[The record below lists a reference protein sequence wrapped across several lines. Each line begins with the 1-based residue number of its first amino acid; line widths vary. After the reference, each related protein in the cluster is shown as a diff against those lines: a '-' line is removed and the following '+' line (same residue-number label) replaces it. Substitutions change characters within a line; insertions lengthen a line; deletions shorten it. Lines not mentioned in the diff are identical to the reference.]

1 MNDHSTR
8 RRACARWL
16 QVLPALSLAIGALG
30 GLSAPVCPALGAA
43 PEPAPIPKRWQLDAE
58 VSHLRMS
65 VVDLPDGPRA
75 FFFLTYKVTN
85 NSPADLLFAPAFELA
100 TDDMAVLRSGR
111 DVPVAATNI
120 MLERLENPLLMDQI
134 SIVGTLLRGEENA
147 KEGLVMWPVPAL
159 FQSEVIVYAA
169 GFSGE
174 TTTLDLPSPVTGKL
188 ERKVLRKTL
197 MLRYR
202 LPGVLNP
209 AAGADLEPVETRWIM
224 R

>member
-1 MNDHSTR
+1 
-8 RRACARWL
+8 
-16 QVLPALSLAIGALG
+16 
-30 GLSAPVCPALGAA
+30 
-43 PEPAPIPKRWQLDAE
+43 
-58 VSHLRMS
+58 MS
-65 VVDLPDGPRA
+65 VVNLPDGPRA
-75 FFFLTYKVTN
+75 FFFMTYKVTN
-85 NSPADLLFAPAFELA
+85 NSPTDLLFAPAFELA

-111 DVPVAATNI
+111 DVPVSATNV
-120 MLERLENPLLMDQI
+120 MLDRLENPLLMDQI

-174 TTTLDLPSPVTGKL
+174 TTTLDLPSPATGKL

-202 LPGVLNP
+202 LPGELNP
-209 AAGADLEPVETRWIM
+209 TSGADLEPIETRWIM